1 MTREELLKIAK
12 PILFNTE
19 MVQAILEGRK
29 TVTRRIIKP
38 QPVLEGGF
46 WKLGGA
52 GWSNNIKTVYPIPCH
67 SLYNKAPYKPGDILY
82 TRETWR
88 EQPVGE
94 DGHIEIEYKAD
105 FNEGELACYG
115 RRGGWA
121 PRNWEPSIHMPKEL
135 ARIFLK
141 VTDVRVERLQDID
154 NRECYN
160 NFAREGISTDDLPWG
175 ETKYSIHMRTDFIN
189 LWNSTVKNLDQ
200 YGWDANPW
208 VWVID
213 FERVEEE

>member
-1 MTREELLKIAK
+1 MKKAGLLKIAK

-154 NRECYN
+154 INGVIE
-160 NFAREGISTDDLPWG
+160 EGIKATGPLTWTCVDFL
-175 ETKYSIHMRTDFIN
+175 ETFEE
-189 LWNSTVKNLDQ
+189 LWNTTIKKQDLDQ

-208 VWVID
+208 VWVIE
-213 FERVEEE
+213 FERVEVE

>member
-1 MTREELLKIAK
+1 MKKAGLLKIAK

-154 NRECYN
+154 INGVIE
-160 NFAREGISTDDLPWG
+160 EGIKATGPLTWTCVDFL
-175 ETKYSIHMRTDFIN
+175 ETFEE
-189 LWNSTVKNLDQ
+189 LWNTTIKKRDLDQ

-208 VWVID
+208 VWVIE
-213 FERVEEE
+213 FERVEVE